1 MRKYLLLYFKGLLMG
16 AADIVP
22 GVSGGTMA
30 LITGIY
36 KELISSI
43 DQINLKQL
51 RLLHQ
56 EGFTAFCKGVNGSF
70 LLPLFLGIVSGIL
83 FLSGAITYLLDHHP
97 ILLWSFFFGLI
108 LASISVLIKQ
118 FSLKTFTHFSLLFM
132 GFIIAFVITQLK
144 PAGASNS
151 LLYLFFSSMIA
162 IIAMILP
169 GISGAFIFILLG
181 VYKEVLA
188 TVKGAIEVII
198 DFDWLSFKAVYTKVV
213 VIGLGI
219 VIGLKLFS
227 RLLTWLFIHKKEATL
242 SVLIGFMIGALP
254 KIWPWKES
262 ATIEDQTVFTN
273 VNPLHFDGDAQ
284 LGIAVALIF
293 LGAAALILLERYAL
307 KK

>member
-43 DQINLKQL
+43 DQISLKQIG
-51 RLLHQ
+51 LLKK
-56 EGFTAFCKGVNGSF
+56 EGFTAFWKGVNGSF
-70 LLPLFLGIVSGIL
+70 LLPLFLGIVSGII
-83 FLSGAITYLLDHHP
+83 FLSGAITYLLDQHP

-108 LASISVLIKQ
+108 LASIYVLIKQ
-118 FSLKTFTHFSLLFM
+118 FSLKTFTHYSLLLL
-132 GFIIAFVITQLK
+132 GFIIAFGITQLK
-144 PAGASNS
+144 PAGASNN

-188 TVKGAIEVII
+188 TVKGAITVLL
-198 DFDWLSFKAVYTKVV
+198 DFNWMSFKAVYTRVV

-227 RLLTWLFIHKKEATL
+227 RLLTWLFNHKKEATL

-254 KIWPWKES
+254 KIWPWKQS
-262 ATIEDQTVFTN
+262 KIIENQTTYTN
-273 VNPLHFDGDAQ
+273 VNPLDFDGNPQ
-284 LGIAVALIF
+284 LGIAIGLVI
-293 LGAAALILLERYAL
+293 LGAATLILLERYAL

>member
-43 DQINLKQL
+43 DQINFKQL
-51 RLLHQ
+51 KLLKQ
-56 EGFTAFCKGVNGSF
+56 EGFAAFWKAINGSF
-70 LLPLFLGIVSGIL
+70 LLPLILGIASGIL
-83 FLSGAITYLLDHHP
+83 FLSGVITYLLDHHA
-97 ILLWSFFFGLI
+97 ILLWAFFFGLI
-108 LASISVLIKQ
+108 LASIYVLIKQ
-118 FSLKTFTHFSLLFM
+118 FSLKTLTHYSLLLM
-132 GFIIAFVITQLK
+132 GFLIAFGITQLK
-144 PAGASNS
+144 PAGASNN
-151 LLYLFFSSMIA
+151 LLYLFVSSMIA

-188 TVKGAIEVII
+188 TVKGAIAVLL
-198 DFDWLSFKAVYTKVV
+198 DFDWISFKIIYTKVV

-227 RLLTWLFIHKKEATL
+227 RLLTWLFNHKKEATL

-262 ATIEDQTVFTN
+262 EIIDQQTIFTN
-273 VNPLHFDGDAQ
+273 VNPLYFDGDAQ
-284 LGIAVALIF
+284 LGMGIGLIF
-293 LGAAALILLERYAL
+293 LGATALIMLERYAL